1 MEMALK
7 NPSAN
12 CFRKF
17 KGLQLTFQVVT
28 MMRNHHIGASAST
41 LRAPQPSQ
49 EDRTLTKRLV
59 DAGQLLGIHV
69 IDHLILGD
77 GSETYYS
84 FADEGLL
91 P

>member
-17 KGLQLTFQVVT
+17 KGLQLTFQVVFWISVPT
-28 MMRNHHIGASAST
+28 SAHRTDVGWIGGPGHGPVVCR
-41 LRAPQPSQ
+41 RAAAAP
-49 EDRTLTKRLV
+49 V
-59 DAGQLLGIHV
+59 D
-69 IDHLILGD
+69 
-77 GSETYYS
+77 
-84 FADEGLL
+84 